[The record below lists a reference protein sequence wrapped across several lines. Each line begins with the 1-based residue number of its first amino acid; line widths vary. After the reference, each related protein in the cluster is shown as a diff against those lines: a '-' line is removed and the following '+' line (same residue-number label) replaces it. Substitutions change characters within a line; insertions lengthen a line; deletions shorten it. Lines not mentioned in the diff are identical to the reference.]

1 MSERP
6 EQRPEHLEHPEHSE
20 RPEQG
25 DSHGRQ
31 EPHARHE
38 PPPRHEHTP
47 SHAGKATVN
56 HGPDDK
62 GPERLDGLDKLDQ
75 DELGLRRLLHAAVED
90 LEPRD
95 GTLDHLRRAVPA
107 RRARKRH
114 AAVGMAAAALFVG
127 TAVPAFVHVST
138 SGGTDPNTS
147 IAGQASQAQGGA
159 GQGKDPDG
167 GERATG
173 GESGKANDRPTGGA
187 KDEERDK
194 GHAAGGGSAGGTGPS
209 APERTDIPLCT
220 ATQLGPGTGTAAAP
234 DSTGVVYGSFRV
246 TNISGTSCRVG
257 GAGTVSVLAQGAADQ
272 AKISAVRHVAG
283 DAAAGLPDPSQENT
297 NLLLSP
303 GSAYE
308 EKFAFVPS
316 ETCPTGGGTGG
327 SETGGPSADPSPSS
341 QDPGATGDTSTG
353 GTTGTS
359 TQLLTEDGT
368 ADGSI
373 QVQHTTQA
381 GAPTVATTVPN
392 ACAGT
397 VYWTGV
403 LAGT

>member
-1 MSERP
+1 M
-6 EQRPEHLEHPEHSE
+6 
-20 RPEQG
+20 
-25 DSHGRQ
+25 
-31 EPHARHE
+31 
-38 PPPRHEHTP
+38 
-47 SHAGKATVN
+47 N

-62 GPERLDGLDKLDQ
+62 GPERLDALDH

-127 TAVPAFVHVST
+127 TAVPALVHVSN

-159 GQGKDPDG
+159 GQGKEPDG

-173 GESGKANDRPTGGA
+173 DESGKTTDRHTGGVQ
-187 KDEERDK
+187 DEERDK
-194 GHAAGGGSAGGTGPS
+194 GHAAGGGSTGGANPS
-209 APERTDIPLCT
+209 ATERTGVPVCT
-220 ATQLGPGTGTAAAP
+220 AAQLDTGTGTAAAP
-234 DSTGVVYGSFRV
+234 DSTGIVYGSFRL
-246 TNISGTSCRVG
+246 TNVSGTSCRVG
-257 GAGTVSVLAQGAADQ
+257 GAGTVSVLAQGAADP

-283 DAAAGLPDPSQENT
+283 DAAAGLPDPSQENAS
-297 NLLLSP
+297 LLLSP

-341 QDPGATGDTSTG
+341 DPTAGTSTG
-353 GTTGTS
+353 GTSGTS

-373 QVQHTTQA
+373 QVLHTSQG
-381 GAPTVATTVPN
+381 GAPTVTTTLPN

>member
-6 EQRPEHLEHPEHSE
+6 EHPELPE
-20 RPEQG
+20 RPEPG

-38 PPPRHEHTP
+38 PPPRHEQEHTP
-47 SHAGKATVN
+47 SHAGNATVN

-62 GPERLDGLDKLDQ
+62 GPNGLDGLDR

-90 LEPRD
+90 LQPRD
-95 GTLDHLRRAVPA
+95 GALDHLRRAVPA

-127 TAVPAFVHVST
+127 TAVPALVHVSN

-159 GQGKDPDG
+159 GQGKEPDG

-173 GESGKANDRPTGGA
+173 GESGRTTDRHTGGVQ
-187 KDEERDK
+187 DEERDK
-194 GHAAGGGSAGGTGPS
+194 KHSTGGGATGGTDPS
-209 APERTDIPLCT
+209 ATALAGTPLCT
-220 ATQLGPGTGTAAAP
+220 AAQLGQGIGTAAAP
-234 DSTGVVYGSFRV
+234 DSTGVVYGSFRL
-246 TNISGTSCRVG
+246 TNISGTPCQVG
-257 GAGTVSVLAQGAADQ
+257 GAGTVSVLAQGAADP

-297 NLLLSP
+297 ALLLAP

-308 EKFAFVPS
+308 EKFAFLPS

-341 QDPGATGDTSTG
+341 DPGTTGGTSTG
-353 GTTGTS
+353 GTSGTS

-368 ADGSI
+368 TDGSI
-373 QVQHTTQA
+373 QVLHTPQT
-381 GAPTVATTVPN
+381 GGPTVTTTVPN